1 MFVAAWL
8 VAGCK
13 REAPPEDPPAD
24 TPDGEIP
31 ARDGSCPDEAPVVGE
46 TGGLGRWSGDVTWT
60 WSQAAR
66 MSVGAPLRVRM
77 ADDVTGLT
85 VSVDAGEAPTGFVWM
100 LLDGDTV
107 VDLER
112 ASDFQPRALTHAPRR
127 RLAADDTWDT
137 WWDTFADTFDT
148 WDSFDSGPWDSTWDT
163 FPAEIA
169 RTGWNTAPFF
179 HWPTQVGTITM
190 PMAPGSE
197 PRGGCLV
204 FVPAA
209 LGDLSGQTSTAHVAA
224 RRSPVGPAALDV
236 NLVVVRGAGIP
247 ADQLQEAVDTMFEAL
262 AQGTGLT
269 RGQVEVF
276 DVELPGGAFVGFGD
290 GLSTLRSTITDADP
304 DTATN
309 LFVIADFLGGG
320 GTLGVS
326 AGIPGPYALRETVAS
341 GVVVGVDG
349 HRRYDGTINPV
360 AMGLTMAHE
369 LGHQVGLFHTSEAD
383 GRSFDPLSDTPTCD
397 AATYDR
403 DGDGTVTAAECRNAD
418 GENLMFWTSGGPRL
432 DQSGV
437 SPEQA
442 WVLARTA
449 IVHP

>member
-1 MFVAAWL
+1 
-8 VAGCK
+8 
-13 REAPPEDPPAD
+13 
-24 TPDGEIP
+24 
-31 ARDGSCPDEAPVVGE
+31 
-46 TGGLGRWSGDVTWT
+46 
-60 WSQAAR
+60 
-66 MSVGAPLRVRM
+66 MSFGAPQRVQI
-77 ADDVTGLT
+77 ADDVTGLS
-85 VSVDAGEAPTGFVWM
+85 VSVDAGDAPTGFVWM

-112 ASDFQPRALTHAPRR
+112 PSDFQPRALTRAPRR
-127 RLAADDTWDT
+127 LAPEDTWDT
-137 WWDTFADTFDT
+137 WWDTFADTFDSY
-148 WDSFDSGPWDSTWDT
+148 DSFDSGPWDSTWDT

-179 HWPTQVGTITM
+179 HWPTRVGTVTM

-209 LGDLSGQTSTAHVAA
+209 LGDLSGETSAAHVAV
-224 RRSPVGPAALDV
+224 RRSEVGAGKLDV
-236 NLVVVRGAGIP
+236 NVVVVRGAGVAP
-247 ADQLQEAVDTMFEAL
+247 EQLQEAIDTMFSAL
-262 AQGTGLT
+262 EQGTGIT
-269 RGQVEVF
+269 RGEVELF
-276 DVELPGGAFVGFGD
+276 DVELPGGAFVRFGD
-290 GLSTLRSTITDADP
+290 GLSALRSTVTDADP

-349 HRRYDGTINPV
+349 HRRYDGTFNPV

-369 LGHQVGLFHTSEAD
+369 LGHQVGLFHTTEAD
-383 GRSFDPLSDTPTCD
+383 GQSFDPLSDTPTCD
-397 AATYDR
+397 RSTYDR
-403 DGDGTVTAAECRNAD
+403 DGDGMLTAAECRNVD
-418 GENLMFWTSGGPRL
+418 GENLMFWTSGGRRL

-442 WVLARTA
+442 WVLSRTA